1 MKKLIGYVRVSSEIS
16 KIKGNSINNQI
27 NKVNNFCNLND
38 YELVD
43 VLKDEGKSGMEFSKR
58 DGYLELINRCK
69 NENINGV
76 VVYCLSRLGRR
87 MKDIIDVMELFNN
100 NDIEFYSVKENINNK
115 DIMGKLMMNILMSF
129 NEFEVDNIRERI
141 IDVKRN
147 NKENGLVYGKLMFG
161 KDKNGKLLI
170 DNISEMKVISYMKGL
185 RSKGWSYF
193 RISDRLN
200 EKGIVSKSGGKWYG
214 MSVSNVLSYYSQY
227 MTN

>member
-16 KIKGNSINNQI
+16 KVKGNSINNQI

-69 NENINGV
+69 TENINGV

-87 MKDIIDVMELFNN
+87 MKDIIDVMELFNK

-161 KDKNGKLLI
+161 KDKDGKLLI
-170 DNISEMKVISYMKGL
+170 DNISEMKVVSYMKGL

-214 MSVSNVLSYYSQY
+214 MSVSNVLSYY
-227 MTN
+227 

>member
-1 MKKLIGYVRVSSEIS
+1 MKRLIGYVRVSGNTS
-16 KIKGNSINNQI
+16 KLKGNSINNQI
-27 NKVNNFCNLND
+27 SKVNDFCGLND

-43 VLKDEGKSGMEFSKR
+43 VLKDEGLSGMEYSKR
-58 DGYLELINRCK
+58 DGYLELIERCK
-69 NENINGV
+69 TENIDGV

-87 MKDIIDVMELFNN
+87 MKDIIDVMELFNS

-147 NKENGLVYGKLMFG
+147 NKENGLVYGKLMYG
-161 KDKNGKLLI
+161 KDKDGKLLV
-170 DNISEMKVISYMKGL
+170 DNISELKVVTYMKSL

-200 EKGIVSKSGGKWYG
+200 EKGIKTKTKGKWYG
-214 MSVSNVLSYYSQY
+214 MSVSNVLSYY
-227 MTN
+227 

>member
-1 MKKLIGYVRVSSEIS
+1 MKKLIGYVRVSSNIS
-16 KIKGNSINNQI
+16 KLKGNSINNQI
-27 NKVNNFCNLND
+27 SKVNDFCGLND

-43 VLKDEGKSGMEFSKR
+43 VLKDEGLSGMEYSKR
-58 DGYLELINRCK
+58 DGYLELIERCK
-69 NENINGV
+69 TENIDGV

-87 MKDIIDVMELFNN
+87 MKDIIDVMELFNS

-147 NKENGLVYGKLMFG
+147 NKENGLVYGKLMYG
-161 KDKNGKLLI
+161 KDKDGKKLI
-170 DNISEMKVISYMKGL
+170 DNVSELKVVRYMKTL
-185 RSKGWSYF
+185 RSKGYSYF

-200 EKGIVSKSGGKWYG
+200 EKGIKTKTKGKWYG
-214 MSVSNVLSYYSQY
+214 MSVSNVLSYY
-227 MTN
+227 

>member
-1 MKKLIGYVRVSSEIS
+1 MSKKLIGYVRVSSEIS

-27 NKVNNFCNLND
+27 NKVNDFCNLND
-38 YELVD
+38 YQLVD
-43 VLKDEGKSGMEFSKR
+43 VLKDEGKSGMEYSKR

-69 NENINGV
+69 TENINGV

-87 MKDIIDVMELFNN
+87 MKDIIDVMELFNK

-214 MSVSNVLSYYSQY
+214 MSVSNVLSYYS
-227 MTN
+227 

>member
-1 MKKLIGYVRVSSEIS
+1 MNKKLIGYVRVSSEIS

-27 NKVNNFCNLND
+27 NKVNDFCNLND

-69 NENINGV
+69 TENINGV

-87 MKDIIDVMELFNN
+87 MKDIIDVMELFNK

-170 DNISEMKVISYMKGL
+170 NNISEMKVVSYMKGL

-214 MSVSNVLSYYSQY
+214 MSVSNVLSYYS
-227 MTN
+227 

>member
-69 NENINGV
+69 TENINGV

-87 MKDIIDVMELFNN
+87 MKDIIDVMELFNK

-161 KDKNGKLLI
+161 KDKDGKLLI
-170 DNISEMKVISYMKGL
+170 DNISEMKVVSYMKGL

-214 MSVSNVLSYYSQY
+214 MSVSNVLSYYSI
-227 MTN
+227 

>member
-27 NKVNNFCNLND
+27 NKVNDFCNLND

-147 NKENGLVYGKLMFG
+147 NKENGLVYGKLMYG
-161 KDKNGKLLI
+161 KDKSDKLLI
-170 DNISEMKVISYMKGL
+170 DNISEMKVVSYMKGL

-214 MSVSNVLSYYSQY
+214 MSVSNVLSYYS
-227 MTN
+227 

>member
-16 KIKGNSINNQI
+16 KVKGNSINNQI

-69 NENINGV
+69 TENINGV

-87 MKDIIDVMELFNN
+87 MKDIIDVMELFNK

-170 DNISEMKVISYMKGL
+170 NNISEMKVVSYMKGL

-214 MSVSNVLSYYSQY
+214 MSVSNVLSYYS
-227 MTN
+227 

>member
-1 MKKLIGYVRVSSEIS
+1 MSKKLIGYVRVSSEVS

-27 NKVNNFCNLND
+27 NKVNDFCSLND

-43 VLKDEGKSGMEFSKR
+43 VLKDEGKSGMEYSKR
-58 DGYLELINRCK
+58 EGYLELINRCK

-147 NKENGLVYGKLMFG
+147 NKENGLVYGKLMYG
-161 KDKNGKLLI
+161 KDKDGKLLI
-170 DNISEMKVISYMKGL
+170 DNVDEMKVVSYMKML
-185 RSKGWSYF
+185 RSKGYSYF

-200 EKGIVSKSGGKWYG
+200 EKSIVSKSGGKWYG
-214 MSVSNVLSYYSQY
+214 KSVSNVLSYY
-227 MTN
+227 

>member
-1 MKKLIGYVRVSSEIS
+1 MKKLIGYVRVSSNIS
-16 KIKGNSINNQI
+16 KQKGNSISNQI
-27 NKVNNFCNLND
+27 SKVNDFCNLND

-43 VLKDEGKSGMEFSKR
+43 ILKDEGKSGMEFSKR

-69 NENINGV
+69 TENINGV

-87 MKDIIDVMELFNN
+87 MKDIIDVMELFNK

-115 DIMGKLMMNILMSF
+115 DTMGKLMMNILMSF

-141 IDVKRN
+141 TDVKRN

-161 KDKNGKLLI
+161 KDKDGKLLI
-170 DNISEMKVISYMKGL
+170 DNISEMKTITYMKGL

-214 MSVSNVLSYYSQY
+214 MSVSNVLGYYSI
-227 MTN
+227 

>member
-27 NKVNNFCNLND
+27 NKVNDFCNLND

-69 NENINGV
+69 TENINGV

-87 MKDIIDVMELFNN
+87 MKDIIDVMELFNK

-161 KDKNGKLLI
+161 KDKDGKLLI
-170 DNISEMKVISYMKGL
+170 DNISEMKVVSYMKGL

-214 MSVSNVLSYYSQY
+214 MSVSNVLNYYS
-227 MTN
+227 

>member
-27 NKVNNFCNLND
+27 NKVNDFCNLND

-69 NENINGV
+69 TENINGV

-87 MKDIIDVMELFNN
+87 MKDIIDVMELFNK

-147 NKENGLVYGKLMFG
+147 NKENGLVYGKLMYG
-161 KDKNGKLLI
+161 KDKDGKLLI
-170 DNISEMKVISYMKGL
+170 DNISEMKVVSYMKGL

-214 MSVSNVLSYYSQY
+214 MSVSNVLSYYS
-227 MTN
+227 

>member
-1 MKKLIGYVRVSSEIS
+1 MSKKLIGYVRVSSEVS

-27 NKVNNFCNLND
+27 NKVSDFCSLND

-43 VLKDEGKSGMEFSKR
+43 VLKDEGKSGMEYSKR
-58 DGYLELINRCK
+58 EGYLELINRCK

-87 MKDIIDVMELFNN
+87 MKDIIDVMELFNK

-147 NKENGLVYGKLMFG
+147 NKENGLVYGKLMYG
-161 KDKNGKLLI
+161 KDKDGKLLI
-170 DNISEMKVISYMKGL
+170 DNKDEMKVVRYMKML
-185 RSKGWSYF
+185 RSKGYSYF

-200 EKGIVSKSGGKWYG
+200 EKSIVSKSGGKWYG
-214 MSVSNVLSYYSQY
+214 KSVSNVLSYY
-227 MTN
+227 

>member
-27 NKVNNFCNLND
+27 NKVSDFCSLND

-43 VLKDEGKSGMEFSKR
+43 VLKDEGKSGMEYSKR

-87 MKDIIDVMELFNN
+87 MKDIIDVMDLFNK

-147 NKENGLVYGKLMFG
+147 NKENGLVYGKLMYG
-161 KDKNGKLLI
+161 KDKDGKLLI
-170 DNISEMKVISYMKGL
+170 DDIQEMKVVRYMKTL
-185 RSKGWSYF
+185 RSKGYSYF

-200 EKGIVSKSGGKWYG
+200 EKGIVSKSGKIWYG
-214 MSVSNVLSYYSQY
+214 KSVSNVLSYY
-227 MTN
+227 

>member
-1 MKKLIGYVRVSSEIS
+1 MKKLIGYVRVSSVIS

-27 NKVNNFCNLND
+27 NKVSDFCGLND

-43 VLKDEGKSGMEFSKR
+43 ILKDEGKSGMEFSKR
-58 DGYLELINRCK
+58 DGYLELISRCK
-69 NENINGV
+69 TENIDGV

-87 MKDIIDVMELFNN
+87 MKDIIDVMELFNK

-147 NKENGLVYGKLMFG
+147 NKENGLVYGKLMYG

-170 DNISEMKVISYMKGL
+170 DNINEMKVVRYMKML
-185 RSKGWSYF
+185 RSKRWSYF

-200 EKGIVSKSGGKWYG
+200 EKSIVSKSGGKWYG
-214 MSVSNVLSYYSQY
+214 KSVSNVLSYY
-227 MTN
+227 

>member
-1 MKKLIGYVRVSSEIS
+1 MSKKLIGYVRVSSEIS

-27 NKVNNFCNLND
+27 NKVNDFCNLND
-38 YELVD
+38 YDLVD
-43 VLKDEGKSGMEFSKR
+43 ILKDEGKSGMEYSKR

-69 NENINGV
+69 TENINGV

-87 MKDIIDVMELFNN
+87 MKDIIDVMELFNK

-161 KDKNGKLLI
+161 KDKDGKLLI
-170 DNISEMKVISYMKGL
+170 DNISEMKVVSYMKGL

-214 MSVSNVLSYYSQY
+214 MSVSNVLSYYSI
-227 MTN
+227 

>member
-27 NKVNNFCNLND
+27 NKVNDFCNLND

-69 NENINGV
+69 SENINGV

-87 MKDIIDVMELFNN
+87 MKDIIDVMELFNK
-100 NDIEFYSVKENINNK
+100 NDIEFHSVKENINNK

-141 IDVKRN
+141 IDVKRT
-147 NKENGLVYGKLMFG
+147 NKENGLVYGKLMYG
-161 KDKNGKLLI
+161 KDKSDKLLI
-170 DNISEMKVISYMKGL
+170 DNISEMKVVSYMKGL

-214 MSVSNVLSYYSQY
+214 MSVSNVLSYYS
-227 MTN
+227 

>member
-1 MKKLIGYVRVSSEIS
+1 MSKKLIGYVRVSSEIS

-27 NKVNNFCNLND
+27 NKVNDFCNLND

-69 NENINGV
+69 SENINGV

-87 MKDIIDVMELFNN
+87 MKDIIDVMEMFNK

-147 NKENGLVYGKLMFG
+147 NKENGLVYGKLMYG
-161 KDKNGKLLI
+161 KDKDGKLLI
-170 DNISEMKVISYMKGL
+170 DNVDEMKVVRYMKML
-185 RSKGWSYF
+185 RSKGYSYF

-200 EKGIVSKSGGKWYG
+200 EKSIVSKSGGKWYG
-214 MSVSNVLSYYSQY
+214 KSVSNVLSYY
-227 MTN
+227 

>member
-1 MKKLIGYVRVSSEIS
+1 MNKKLIGYVRVSSEVS

-27 NKVNNFCNLND
+27 NKVSDFCSLND

-43 VLKDEGKSGMEFSKR
+43 VLKDEGKSGMEYSKR
-58 DGYLELINRCK
+58 EGYLELINRCK

-87 MKDIIDVMELFNN
+87 MKDIIDVMELFNK
-100 NDIEFYSVKENINNK
+100 NDIEFHSVKENINNK

-161 KDKNGKLLI
+161 KDKDGKLLI
-170 DNISEMKVISYMKGL
+170 NNISEMKVVSYMKGL

-214 MSVSNVLSYYSQY
+214 MSVSNVLSYY
-227 MTN
+227 

>member
-1 MKKLIGYVRVSSEIS
+1 MKKLIGYVRVSSNIS
-16 KIKGNSINNQI
+16 KLKGNSISNQI
-27 NKVNNFCNLND
+27 SKVKDFCGLND

-43 VLKDEGKSGMEFSKR
+43 IMKDEGKSGMEYSKR
-58 DGYLELINRCK
+58 DGYLELINKCK
-69 NENINGV
+69 TDNIDGV

-87 MKDIIDVMELFNN
+87 MKDIIDVMEMFNS

-147 NKENGLVYGKLMFG
+147 NKENGLVYGKLMYG
-161 KDKNGKLLI
+161 KNKDGKKLI
-170 DNISEMKVISYMKGL
+170 NNIDEMKTIRYMKTL

-193 RISDRLN
+193 RISDKLN
-200 EKGIVSKSGGKWYG
+200 EKNIIGKSGGKWYG
-214 MSVSNVLSYYSQY
+214 MSVRNVLSYYS
-227 MTN
+227 M

>member
-1 MKKLIGYVRVSSEIS
+1 MNKKLIGYVRVSSEIS

-27 NKVNNFCNLND
+27 NKVNDFCNLND

-69 NENINGV
+69 TENINGV

-87 MKDIIDVMELFNN
+87 MKDIIDVMELFNK

-161 KDKNGKLLI
+161 KDKDGKLLI
-170 DNISEMKVISYMKGL
+170 DNISEMKVVSYMKGL

-214 MSVSNVLSYYSQY
+214 MSVSNVLSYYSI
-227 MTN
+227 

>member
-27 NKVNNFCNLND
+27 NKVNDFCNLND

-43 VLKDEGKSGMEFSKR
+43 VLKDEGKSGMEFSTR

-69 NENINGV
+69 TENINGV

-87 MKDIIDVMELFNN
+87 MKDIINVMELFNK

-147 NKENGLVYGKLMFG
+147 NKENGLVYGKLMYG
-161 KDKNGKLLI
+161 KDKDGKLLI
-170 DNISEMKVISYMKGL
+170 DNISEMKVVSYMKGL

-214 MSVSNVLSYYSQY
+214 MSVRNVLNYYI
-227 MTN
+227 

>member
-1 MKKLIGYVRVSSEIS
+1 MSKKLIGYVRVSSEIS

-69 NENINGV
+69 TENINGV

-87 MKDIIDVMELFNN
+87 MKDIIDVMELFNK

-214 MSVSNVLSYYSQY
+214 MSVSNVLSYYS
-227 MTN
+227 

>member
-1 MKKLIGYVRVSSEIS
+1 MSKKLIGYVRVSSEIS

-27 NKVNNFCNLND
+27 NKVNDFCNLND

-69 NENINGV
+69 TENINGV

-87 MKDIIDVMELFNN
+87 MKDIIDVMELFNK

-161 KDKNGKLLI
+161 KDKDGKLLI
-170 DNISEMKVISYMKGL
+170 DNISEMKVVSYMKGL

-214 MSVSNVLSYYSQY
+214 MSVSNVLSYYSI
-227 MTN
+227 

>member
-27 NKVNNFCNLND
+27 NKVYDFCNLND

-69 NENINGV
+69 SENINGV

-87 MKDIIDVMELFNN
+87 MKDIIDVMELFNK

-147 NKENGLVYGKLMFG
+147 NKENGLVYGKLMYG
-161 KDKNGKLLI
+161 KDKDGKLLI
-170 DNISEMKVISYMKGL
+170 DNIDEMKVVRYMKML
-185 RSKGWSYF
+185 RSKGYSYF

-200 EKGIVSKSGGKWYG
+200 EKSIVSKSGGKWYG
-214 MSVSNVLSYYSQY
+214 KSVSNVLSYY
-227 MTN
+227 

>member
-1 MKKLIGYVRVSSEIS
+1 MSKKLIGYVRVSSEVS

-27 NKVNNFCNLND
+27 NKVSDFCSLND

-69 NENINGV
+69 SENINGV

-87 MKDIIDVMELFNN
+87 MKDIIDVMELFNK

-147 NKENGLVYGKLMFG
+147 NKENGLVYGKLMYG
-161 KDKNGKLLI
+161 KNKDGKKLI
-170 DNISEMKVISYMKGL
+170 EDDDEMKVVRYIKSL

-200 EKGIVSKSGGKWYG
+200 EKGILSKSGKKWYG
-214 MSVSNVLSYYSQY
+214 MSVRNVLSYY
-227 MTN
+227 

>member
-1 MKKLIGYVRVSSEIS
+1 MSKKLIGYVRVSSEIS

-27 NKVNNFCNLND
+27 NKVNDFCNLND
-38 YELVD
+38 YQLVD
-43 VLKDEGKSGMEFSKR
+43 VLKDEGKSGMEYSKR
-58 DGYLELINRCK
+58 DGYLELINKCK
-69 NENINGV
+69 TENINGV

-87 MKDIIDVMELFNN
+87 MKDIIDVMELFNK

-147 NKENGLVYGKLMFG
+147 NKENGLVYGKLMYG
-161 KDKNGKLLI
+161 KDKDGKLLI
-170 DNISEMKVISYMKGL
+170 DNKDEMKVIRYMKML
-185 RSKGWSYF
+185 RSKGYSYF

-200 EKGIVSKSGGKWYG
+200 EKSIVSKSGGKWYG
-214 MSVSNVLSYYSQY
+214 KSVSNVLSYY
-227 MTN
+227 

>member
-27 NKVNNFCNLND
+27 NKVNDFCNLND

-69 NENINGV
+69 TENINGV

-87 MKDIIDVMELFNN
+87 MKDIIDVMELFNK

-170 DNISEMKVISYMKGL
+170 DNISEMKVVSYMKGL

-214 MSVSNVLSYYSQY
+214 MSVSNVLSYYS
-227 MTN
+227 

>member
-16 KIKGNSINNQI
+16 KVKGNSINNQI

-69 NENINGV
+69 TENINGV

-87 MKDIIDVMELFNN
+87 MKDIIDVMELFNK

-170 DNISEMKVISYMKGL
+170 DNISEMKVVSYMKGL

-214 MSVSNVLSYYSQY
+214 MSVSNVLSYYS
-227 MTN
+227 